1 MFLITE
7 IDWPRDSQDTEE
19 QGMFMTISNNYSV
32 RDIARTERPRCKR
45 VYDISPVMSPILEE
59 SIESDLT
66 HIADL
71 APNVT
76 QSSHVSSLVSR
87 AFVWFMDVF
96 GREVIDVLLF
106 EEECRCCMEDA
117 RDEDVTK

>member
-7 IDWPRDSQDTEE
+7 IDWSRDSQDTEE

-45 VYDISPVMSPILEE
+45 VYDVSPMMSPILEE

-76 QSSHVSSLVSR
+76 QSSYVSSLVSR
-87 AFVWFMDVF
+87 AFVWFMNTF
-96 GREVIDVLLF
+96 GKEIIDTLLSG
-106 EEECRCCMEDA
+106 EECRCNVENTTEGD
-117 RDEDVTK
+117 

>member
-1 MFLITE
+1 M
-7 IDWPRDSQDTEE
+7 DWSGDSQDTEE
-19 QGMFMTISNNYSV
+19 QGTFMTLSKSYSV
-32 RDIARTERPRCKR
+32 KDIARTERPRCKR
-45 VYDISPVMSPILEE
+45 TYSKSPMMSPILEE

-66 HIADL
+66 NIAEL
-71 APNVT
+71 TSNVT
-76 QSSHVSSLVSR
+76 QPRRMSSLVSR

-117 RDEDVTK
+117 REEDVTK